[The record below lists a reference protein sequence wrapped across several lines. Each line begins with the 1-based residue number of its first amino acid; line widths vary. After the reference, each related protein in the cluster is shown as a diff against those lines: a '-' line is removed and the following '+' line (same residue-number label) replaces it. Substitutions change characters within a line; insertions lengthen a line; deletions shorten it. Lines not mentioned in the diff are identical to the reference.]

1 MDIALNYSRLQIV
14 CVLFTFFFDESI
26 SKGVTATSS
35 AAHGA
40 ANNRRKLCN
49 SLGCEG
55 KYSQNY
61 RKVKHIF
68 TYIDDIISQ
77 CYRFFR

>member
-1 MDIALNYSRLQIV
+1 MDTTFKYSRLQIV
-14 CVLFTFFFDESI
+14 CVLFTFFFGESI

-55 KYSQNY
+55 KFSINY
-61 RKVKHIF
+61 RNL
-68 TYIDDIISQ
+68 
-77 CYRFFR
+77 

>member
-1 MDIALNYSRLQIV
+1 MEITLKYSRLQIF
-14 CVLFTFFFDESI
+14 CVLFTFFFEESI

-40 ANNRRKLCN
+40 VNNRRKLCN

-55 KYSQNY
+55 KY
-61 RKVKHIF
+61 
-68 TYIDDIISQ
+68 
-77 CYRFFR
+77 

>member
-55 KYSQNY
+55 KY
-61 RKVKHIF
+61 
-68 TYIDDIISQ
+68 
-77 CYRFFR
+77 